1 MNRNECSCDDN
12 MTKRDSLVLL
22 MRNLD
27 PRAKESAIIRYLLIK
42 APALW
47 SEKHK
52 PPTKHPV
59 PPRSPLKLLIAGN
72 GKKFLINPEC
82 CRRINLYSP
91 WIRDDKVKH
100 QVLTF
105 IEYSQLFNCFEN
117 GLGYTRKRL
126 RVEQKIFIIG

>member
-72 GKKFLINPEC
+72 GKKVSHKSRMLPQN
-82 CRRINLYSP
+82 
-91 WIRDDKVKH
+91 K
-100 QVLTF
+100 F
-105 IEYSQLFNCFEN
+105 IFALDS
-117 GLGYTRKRL
+117 R
-126 RVEQKIFIIG
+126 